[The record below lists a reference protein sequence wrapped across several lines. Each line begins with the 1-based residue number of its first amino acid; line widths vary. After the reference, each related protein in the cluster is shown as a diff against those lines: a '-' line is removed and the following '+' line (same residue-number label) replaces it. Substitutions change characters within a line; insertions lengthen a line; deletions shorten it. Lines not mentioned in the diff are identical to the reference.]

1 MARRPARPFAR
12 RALAAVAVGA
22 ACLGLHAPAQA
33 QRTETHVCAKPQE
46 QRRVEIV
53 YRGAESVPCDL
64 WYTTGGARQRLAWAM
79 GTAGYCER
87 KRQDLLDNLARA
99 GFRCARQ
106 DQAQAAPPPAPSPP
120 TRAAPP
126 APAAPAAITGLRQC
140 LDRLQSAGSTC
151 QAERHEYEV
160 VARARTNLA
169 PDEGDV
175 EVDLVNILRDSG
187 RAEVETGA
195 VFLVSREAEPR
206 GLPLK
211 GVLTRFQWSRSVDL
225 NGDGRHELL
234 VASTGP
240 SERSADSLAVHVFGG
255 GATLGEIVAPRA
267 SLDAAAVY
275 VLASRKEGYADLL
288 AIAGDVV
295 SICTF
300 TGRYACTPIQ
310 RLDSVS
316 GAARP

>member
-1 MARRPARPFAR
+1 MARRLARPFAR
-12 RALAAVAVGA
+12 RAVAAVAVGA
-22 ACLGLHAPAQA
+22 ACLGLLAPAQA

-64 WYTTGGARQRLAWAM
+64 WYTVGGARQRLAWAT

-87 KRQDLLDNLARA
+87 KRQELLDNLART

-106 DQAQAAPPPAPSPP
+106 DQAQAAQAQAPPP
-120 TRAAPP
+120 RAAPP
-126 APAAPAAITGLRQC
+126 APAAPAAIAGLRQC
-140 LDRLQSAGSTC
+140 LDRLQSVGSTC

-160 VARARTNLA
+160 VARARTSLT

-175 EVDLVNILRDSG
+175 EVDLVSILRDSG
-187 RAEVETGA
+187 RADVDPSA

-211 GVLTRFQWSRSVDL
+211 GVLTRLQWARSVDL
-225 NGDGRHELL
+225 NGDGRNELL
-234 VASTGP
+234 VASSG
-240 SERSADSLAVHVFGG
+240 RGDRGADSLAVHVFGG
-255 GATLGEIVAPRA
+255 GATLGEIVAPRG